1 MKVAQIRGVAAYLPE
16 GRLDNK
22 ELAQVFS
29 NWTEEKIK
37 RKIGI
42 ASRPIAAK
50 DETAVDMGVAA
61 CERLFA
67 SGIAE
72 RDSVDFL
79 VLCTQ
84 SPDYFLPTSAC
95 LLQHRLGLKSSCGA
109 FDINLGCSGYVY
121 GLGVCKGLIESG
133 VARNV
138 LFVTSETYSKYINER
153 DRVTRPLFGDGAT
166 ATLLEA
172 ADVDAE
178 TNDALGDA
186 PGIGPFEY
194 GADGSG
200 ANMLIVEAGA
210 SRLPSSPETA
220 VAYSDSQ
227 AGYRSKDQLFMN
239 GAGIFTFSIDVIPPL
254 VSRLERL
261 AADRGASVDA
271 YIFHQANKF
280 MLDRLRE
287 ECGNLDPAK
296 FFNNIM
302 TRGNT
307 VSSSIPIAII
317 DASRDGLV
325 HPGSR
330 ALLVGFGV
338 GLSWG
343 ACFARFP
350 ENFRVAPLED

>member
-1 MKVAQIRGVAAYLPE
+1 MKVAQIRGIAAYLPE

-22 ELAQVFS
+22 ELAQIFS

-42 ASRPIAAK
+42 ETRPIAAEG
-50 DETAVDMGVAA
+50 ETAVDLGVAA
-61 CERLFA
+61 GERLLA
-67 SGIAE
+67 SGVVE
-72 RDSVDFL
+72 RDEIDFV

-84 SPDYFLPTSAC
+84 SPDYFLPSSAC
-95 LLQHRLGLKSSCGA
+95 LIQSRLGLKTGCGA

-133 VARNV
+133 IARKV
-138 LFVTSETYSKYINER
+138 LFITAETYSKYINEK

-172 ADVDAE
+172 ADLDVA
-178 TNDALGDA
+178 TSDALSGA
-186 PGIGPFEY
+186 PAIGPFEY
-194 GADGSG
+194 GTDGNG

-210 SRLPSSPETA
+210 SRLPASPETS

-227 AGYRSKDQLFMN
+227 AGYRSKEQLFMN
-239 GAGIFTFSIDVIPPL
+239 GAGIFTFSIDVVPPL
-254 VSRLERL
+254 VKRCEQI
-261 AADRGASVDA
+261 AADAGMSIDA
-271 YIFHQANKF
+271 YIFHQANRF

-287 ECGNLDPAK
+287 ECGGLDERK
-296 FFNNIM
+296 FFNSLL

-317 DASRDGLV
+317 DAVRDGMV
-325 HPGSR
+325 KPGSC

-343 ACFARFP
+343 AGFVRFP
-350 ENFRVAPLED
+350 ENFQVVPLED